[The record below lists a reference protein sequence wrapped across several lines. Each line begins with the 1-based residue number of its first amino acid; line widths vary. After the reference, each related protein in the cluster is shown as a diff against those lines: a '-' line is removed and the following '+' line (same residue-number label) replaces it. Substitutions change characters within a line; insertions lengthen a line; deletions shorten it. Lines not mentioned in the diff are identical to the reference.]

1 MITLKGQSLTG
12 MVHWARQVKHLDKS
26 VKTPMLSQTCGMGR
40 SQRAYLSATD
50 APVTCKRCLA
60 LQPNPAAPVTVP
72 TEVKDFDDFAQQYD
86 AKRTMSEA
94 ELGEHNQ
101 ALASA
106 PEKSASQKAKATR
119 LANQRAAKPETPA
132 QTIKRSRVRNA
143 DIREREAAQDA
154 KRAAKVTEP
163 PRSSVSPGTPAK
175 GEKVIGAKAERLADA
190 ARALGWQTA
199 VSIVG
204 NLGAMMVAARDQE
217 TVTLTWDDEVVKV
230 KGWHEFPGGRKAV
243 YNAKEATRA
252 MGQATPVVVQ
262 RQPSRRAQAAGN
274 GQSTDASARVT
285 ALVRSLPFDPA
296 TATDAEVL
304 AHLAPTSVVTW
315 VNSVSGLTES
325 AVVYCRRKDNAKDT
339 SLPLRSLRME
349 NGEAGRRIVTFPTED
364 SGLRSVALEKLVSV
378 R

>member
-1 MITLKGQSLTG
+1 MATAAGKVTAAKVAEG
-12 MVHWARQVKHLDKS
+12 MRIMVTHRAAKVIDSREYAAYWDA
-26 VKTPMLSQTCGMGR
+26 SQTKVKDAEALTVTAVALAKVHKVMGR
-40 SQRAYLSATD
+40 QITGTTDSGATVEMIVGAAQTFWL
-50 APVTCKRCLA
+50 APDK
-60 LQPNPAAPVTVP
+60 PAAKPV
-72 TEVKDFDDFAQQYD
+72 
-86 AKRTMSEA
+86 
-94 ELGEHNQ
+94 
-101 ALASA
+101 

-119 LANQRAAKPETPA
+119 QANQRAAKPETRA
-132 QTIKRSRVRNA
+132 QTIKRSRARNS

-154 KRAAKVTEP
+154 KRAAKATEP

-175 GEKVIGAKAERLADA
+175 GEKIIGAKAERLADA

-204 NLGAMMVAARDQE
+204 NLGAMMVAARGQE

-243 YNAKEATRA
+243 YNAKEAVRA

-262 RQPSRRAQAAGN
+262 RQAPKRAHAAGN
-274 GQSTDASARVT
+274 SQSTDAGTRVT